1 MTPDEHAAEAE
12 RILAAVYQQSTKA
25 HGFFITA
32 DDITANLL
40 RAQVHALLATRP
52 VALEPLLSADPPPH
66 TPTGYQ
72 RATTATGYAVWQ
84 HQMTDDG
91 ETCMQVK
98 SSRYFPSNRL
108 SASGECPPDYCAC
121 QGREIRTDPATWLPV
136 YVPTTAPT
144 TET

>member
-12 RILAAVYQQSTKA
+12 RLLTVAKEFATDTETLTVQALAT
-25 HGFFITA
+25 
-32 DDITANLL
+32 
-40 RAQVHALLATRP
+40 AQVHALLATRP
-52 VALEPLLSADPPPH
+52 VALEPLLSAEPSH

-84 HQMTDDG
+84 HQLSDDG

-108 SASGECPPDYCAC
+108 SASGECPPEYCAC
-121 QGREIRTDPATWLPV
+121 QGRESRTDPASWLPV
-136 YVPTTAPT
+136 YTPTS
-144 TET
+144 ET